1 MKEMSP
7 QPSTPKRENML
18 INLSFNLL
26 LPILILRKGDDWL
39 GKPLG
44 ELLGGV
50 ESDSMEVASCL
61 LLLAILFPISYG
73 TYDFIRRRKWNFLS
87 ILGALSALLTGGIGL
102 IPELTVTHFAIKEAA
117 LPGILGVLTV
127 LTLKTK
133 KPLIRLFLY
142 NPEVIRVDLVEQAL
156 IERGK
161 QREFDRLMVKCT
173 WLIASSFILSAT
185 LNYLLSDWI
194 VVTEPEQ
201 PVASKAIIEIKA
213 DSLANLDQLVIPIKG
228 EEERKITV
236 IASSGPPSVN
246 QAADMFTINGAPE
259 LTASLLANSI
269 NETAGEVQG
278 KSGLLAS
285 HQENKVMITQLSDGT
300 FDEMIVKISG
310 TLKRDIEI
318 SEFKGGTSFNDEVGR
333 MMGWSFPVIS
343 IPCIL
348 VSGYAFWILI
358 RGIKE
363 HAGMP
368 LEEILANAPP
378 IPKQ

>member
-1 MKEMSP
+1 
-7 QPSTPKRENML
+7 ML

-39 GKPLG
+39 GPGLG
-44 ELLGGV
+44 KLLGGV
-50 ESDSMEVASCL
+50 SSDSMEVASCL
-61 LLLAILFPISYG
+61 LLLAILFPVSYG
-73 TYDFIRRRKWNFLS
+73 AYDFFRRRKWNFLS

-133 KPLIRLFLY
+133 KPLIKLFLY
-142 NPEVIRVDLVEQAL
+142 NPEVIRVDLVDQAL
-156 IERGK
+156 AQRGT
-161 QREFDRLMVKCT
+161 QREFERMMIKCT
-173 WLIASSFILSAT
+173 WLIASSFVLSAT

-201 PVASKAIIEIKA
+201 PVASKAIIEIKS
-213 DSLANLDQLVIPIKG
+213 DSLAEKDQLLIPVKG
-228 EEERKITV
+228 EEEREIVLTA
-236 IASSGPPSVN
+236 ISNSADSN
-246 QAADMFTINGAPE
+246 QTSDVFRIDGTPE
-259 LTASLLANSI
+259 ETASLLAGCI
-269 NETAGEVQG
+269 NDEVVEDEG

-285 HQENKVMITQLSDGT
+285 HQGNKVAITQLSGGA
-300 FDEMIVKISG
+300 FDEPILRKSG
-310 TLKRDIEI
+310 KVETTIT
-318 SEFKGGTSFNDEVGR
+318 EFTGGTSFNDEVGR
-333 MMGWSFPVIS
+333 MMGWSFPIIS

-363 HAGMP
+363 FAGMP

-378 IPKQ
+378 TPKK

>member
-1 MKEMSP
+1 MKETSS
-7 QPSTPKRENML
+7 QPSAPKRENML

-39 GKPLG
+39 GPGLG
-44 ELLGGV
+44 KLLGGV
-50 ESDSMEVASCL
+50 SSDSMEVASCL
-61 LLLAILFPISYG
+61 LLLAILFPVSYG
-73 TYDFIRRRKWNFLS
+73 AYDFFRRRKWNFLS

-117 LPGILGVLTV
+117 LPGILGILTV

-133 KPLIRLFLY
+133 KPLIKLFLY
-142 NPEVIRVDLVEQAL
+142 NPEVIRVDLVDQAL
-156 IERGK
+156 AQRGT
-161 QREFDRLMVKCT
+161 QREFERMMIKCT
-173 WLIASSFILSAT
+173 WLIASSFVLSAT

-201 PVASKAIIEIKA
+201 PVASKAIIEIKS
-213 DSLANLDQLVIPIKG
+213 DSLAEKDQLLIPVKG
-228 EEERKITV
+228 EEEREIVLTA
-236 IASSGPPSVN
+236 ISNSADSN
-246 QAADMFTINGAPE
+246 QTSDVFRIDGTPE
-259 LTASLLANSI
+259 ETASLLAGCI
-269 NETAGEVQG
+269 NDEVVEDEG

-285 HQENKVMITQLSDGT
+285 HQGNKVAITQLSGGA
-300 FDEMIVKISG
+300 FDEAILRKSG
-310 TLKRDIEI
+310 KVETTIT
-318 SEFKGGTSFNDEVGR
+318 EFKGGTSFNDEVGR
-333 MMGWSFPVIS
+333 MMGWSFPIIS

-363 HAGMP
+363 FAGMP

-378 IPKQ
+378 TPKK